1 VIPTVNVRSG
11 LYAII
16 DVDLLA
22 RAGREVLPFAERVLA
37 AGALAALQLRAKSL
51 GARDAL
57 QLARQLA
64 ERCERAGVPFF
75 VNDRPDLALLAGA
88 RGVHVGTDDLPVR
101 EVRRF
106 APTLLVGTSTHNPH
120 DVIEAL
126 ATDADYVAF
135 GPVFATSS
143 KRDHAPVTGLE
154 ALRNASL
161 ECASARRPLVA
172 IGGITLESA
181 PRIRETG
188 ATSGAVISGLLVE
201 EVRVTDNARA
211 LHVAL
216 GGA

>member
-1 VIPTVNVRSG
+1 MIPTANVRSG

-16 DVDLLA
+16 DVDVLA
-22 RAGREVLPFAERVLA
+22 RAGREPIPFAEQVLA
-37 AGALAALQLRAKSL
+37 AGALSALQLRAKSL
-51 GARDAL
+51 SARDAL
-57 QLARQLA
+57 PLARRLA
-64 ERCERAGVPFF
+64 ERCERADVPFF

-88 RGVHVGTDDLPVR
+88 RGVHVGTDDLPVH

-106 APTLLVGTSTHNPH
+106 APALLVGTSTHSAH
-120 DVIEAL
+120 DVVDAL

-154 ALRNASL
+154 ALRNASSR
-161 ECASARRPLVA
+161 CASVGRPLVA
-172 IGGITLESA
+172 IGGITLETA
-181 PRIRETG
+181 LHIREAG